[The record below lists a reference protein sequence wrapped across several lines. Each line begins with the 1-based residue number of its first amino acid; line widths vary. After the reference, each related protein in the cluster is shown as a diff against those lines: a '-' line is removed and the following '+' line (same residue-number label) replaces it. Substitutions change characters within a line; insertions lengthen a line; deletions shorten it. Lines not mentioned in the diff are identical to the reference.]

1 MKGVAALRTA
11 KRQPLTAGLIDT
23 PAVVAGPR
31 GISGID
37 LDHFETRALGFVAE
51 YVEEPRVSP
60 RTVVIA
66 GLPATRPGACPDPV
80 QPLHRYRAAS
90 RLQSKPHKLFSRAML
105 HVLDKSCSPS
115 GDAVKGPR
123 AAASTFGLELA
134 PDPPAMLL
142 LGLEVPGR
150 EEMRVVSRGSDRE
163 IATARIDSENTARP
177 LLRLFADHGN
187 VKLVAPSF
195 TAALVDELRG
205 LDLPIGR
212 LKVAARKVSAAIG
225 KLLAALYGGD
235 RDDAFPG
242 VDAEV
247 PTPRSSFQ
255 VDAPTRKRCRFIE
268 LVSIGLRTCKWR
280 QPCGS

>member
-123 AAASTFGLELA
+123 AGASTFGLELA

-247 PTPRSSFQ
+247 PTP
-255 VDAPTRKRCRFIE
+255 
-268 LVSIGLRTCKWR
+268 
-280 QPCGS
+280 

>member
-1 MKGVAALRTA
+1 MKGVAALRTV

-31 GISGID
+31 GISWID

-115 GDAVKGPR
+115 GDAVKLKVR
-123 AAASTFGLELA
+123 VLERVPLDLSL
-134 PDPPAMLL
+134 PLILL
-142 LGLEVPGR
+142 QCSFLGLRCPAGKKCASSP
-150 EEMRVVSRGSDRE
+150 VV
-163 IATARIDSENTARP
+163 ATAR
-177 LLRLFADHGN
+177 
-187 VKLVAPSF
+187 
-195 TAALVDELRG
+195 
-205 LDLPIGR
+205 
-212 LKVAARKVSAAIG
+212 
-225 KLLAALYGGD
+225 
-235 RDDAFPG
+235 
-242 VDAEV
+242 
-247 PTPRSSFQ
+247 
-255 VDAPTRKRCRFIE
+255 
-268 LVSIGLRTCKWR
+268 
-280 QPCGS
+280 